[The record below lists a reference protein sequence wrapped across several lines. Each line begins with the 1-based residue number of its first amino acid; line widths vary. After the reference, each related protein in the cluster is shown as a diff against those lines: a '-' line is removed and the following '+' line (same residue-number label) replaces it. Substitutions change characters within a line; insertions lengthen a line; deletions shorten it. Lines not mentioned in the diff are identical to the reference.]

1 MIFLPTILVNG
12 YAYPFISQ
20 DILREWLPSLTYT
33 ASFSYGFTPNG
44 DIVNLN
50 DDAVL
55 NTVQQS
61 GGQAL
66 MVLTPFDDDG
76 NFNSNLISELL
87 NNDVGTERIIEN
99 ILTVLRSKGFA
110 GVDFDFE
117 YLLPQERDKYTALVR
132 RSREI
137 LNNLGY
143 LVTVTLAPKTSTEQK
158 GLLYEGHD
166 YKGMGE
172 AANYVLLMT
181 YEWGYMFGPP
191 MAVAPYNQVRRV
203 IEYGLTQIPPEKIW
217 MGMAN
222 YGYDWTLPFIQGES
236 KAERLSNPE
245 AEARAARYGA
255 VIHFDEPAQSPY
267 YTYTDSQGNA
277 HEVWFENAASWR
289 AKLNLIPEF
298 NLAGIGIWNV
308 MDRFP
313 QGMTL
318 LNQMFTIA
326 K

>member
-1 MIFLPTILVNG
+1 MPTIIVNG

-20 DILREWLPSLTYT
+20 ETLREWLPSLTYT

-44 DIVNLN
+44 DIVDLN
-50 DDAVL
+50 DEAVL
-55 NTVQQS
+55 NTVRYA
-61 GGQAL
+61 GGLTL
-66 MVLTPFDDDG
+66 MVLTPFDEDG
-76 NFNSNLISELL
+76 NFNSNLVTELL
-87 NNDVGTERIIEN
+87 NNATAPDRLIEN
-99 ILTVLRSKGFA
+99 ILTILRSKGFS

-117 YLLPQERDKYTALVR
+117 YLFPQERDKYTALVR
-132 RSREI
+132 KAREI
-137 LNNLGY
+137 LNNQGY
-143 LVTVTLAPKTSTEQK
+143 IVTVALAPKTSTEQK

-191 MAVAPYNQVRRV
+191 MAVAPYHQVRRV

-222 YGYDWTLPFIQGES
+222 YGYDWTLPFVQGES
-236 KAERLSNPE
+236 RAERISNPE
-245 AEARAARYGA
+245 AAARAARYG
-255 VIHFDEPAQSPY
+255 VPILFDELAQSPY
-267 YTYTDSQGNA
+267 YTYTDAQGRF

-313 QGMTL
+313 EGIAL
-318 LNQMFTIA
+318 LNRMFSIQ